1 MAHSSLVG
9 LRPWLAQAPSLANP
23 CPALAGP
30 WSGLAW
36 PCLTGLPQPVL
47 AGPVLPRLGPDLGL
61 DGPDPVSGQA
71 AGRTERMST
80 ERMIHSVIT
89 ISASAQTKLS
99 LFNQF
104 GQTELL
110 CCRRG

>member
-23 CPALAGP
+23 CLALAGP
-30 WSGLAW
+30 LPGLAW

-47 AGPVLPRLGPDLGL
+47 AGPVLPRFGPAIGLGGR
-61 DGPDPVSGQA
+61 DPA

-80 ERMIHSVIT
+80 ERMIHSIIT
-89 ISASAQTKLS
+89 Y
-99 LFNQF
+99 N
-104 GQTELL
+104 
-110 CCRRG
+110 